1 MTGEDITSTP
11 SASTSTLE
19 LASRNTDL
27 AVQRTCMSAD
37 RTLMS
42 VTPCAEAIA
51 RGWCYPRR
59 KSLPSFTHILN
70 SYDTSRNQRCN
81 DHKHASSTSARSS
94 GREYTSVDRSN
105 RRSWHDPYYGR
116 MRVSDEPLL
125 NAMALMDQRREIA
138 CLTHTAVRTYPDS
151 QDAAAQGLPS
161 CTA

>member
-81 DHKHASSTSARSS
+81 DHKHAVPHRPVLS
-94 GREYTSVDRSN
+94 GRAYTFVDRCN
-105 RRSWHDPYYGR
+105 RRPWHDRRHGR

-125 NAMALMDQRREIA
+125 NAMLLMDQQRKSA
-138 CLTHTAVRTYPDS
+138 YLTSTAGRTCPDP

-161 CTA
+161 CIA